1 MADQFDEFLNE
12 VEQDIRQERFEKLWQ
27 QYGKVVLVAVS
38 SVLVLVGLY
47 TMWTNYEEKKR
58 LQISEAFV
66 SAQNLL
72 DAGKTDEAIHSLK
85 SLSKS
90 GNRAYETLS
99 QFTLGGIRS
108 TEGPYQ
114 DFSEALDIY
123 KNLAQNPKLDN
134 YQRDFA
140 KIKIVA
146 ITLQMQNQKLTSEE
160 ASPLIKELDSLSAPD
175 APWRLMALELKGHIL
190 SDMGEIEAARE
201 VFIQIAQDAKTPRGM
216 ASRAQII
223 SRNLGSKE

>member
-27 QYGKVVLVAVS
+27 QYGKVVLAAVS
-38 SVLVLVGLY
+38 SVLVLVGIY

-108 TEGPYQ
+108 NEGPYQ
-114 DFSEALDIY
+114 DLSEALEIY
-123 KNLAQNPKLDN
+123 KSLAQNPKLDN

-140 KIKIVA
+140 KVKIVA
-146 ITLQMQNQKLTSEE
+146 ITLQKQKLTSEE
-160 ASPLIKELDSLSAPD
+160 AAPLIKELDSLSTPD

-190 SDMGEIEAARE
+190 SEMGEIEAARE